1 MHPLNSSLPFRRQAA
16 GFTLVELLVVIAI
29 IGTLVGLLLPAVQ
42 SARESARRTSCSNSF
57 KQLGIA
63 INSYHDSKGKLPSAI
78 RPDPASTVRVGV
90 LTFILPWVE
99 QQRLWDAYD
108 TSVNWSDAKN
118 LPVTSIR
125 VPFYECTSSPKHG
138 NQLDQNPDGTTGF
151 GTGIVAVGDYA
162 SNLGVAPGLAAS
174 VTGTVTISGSSVNK
188 SDLIQESAAWTS
200 SATNGLTNGFLP
212 KNASLTFTDIT
223 DGVSNTIAMFESGG
237 RPFVYQKGQ
246 QKSAKLST
254 AHTNGGGWA
263 RPASDILF
271 AGSNAA
277 GTALFGPYFNKTNG
291 HDHGSDAYSS
301 SGYPTPAGA
310 GTEGTSQP
318 YSFHPGGMN
327 VLIGDGAVRFI
338 NDETGIEVL
347 SALITRNEAAGEVKT
362 TLGSAK

>member
-1 MHPLNSSLPFRRQAA
+1 MRKFLAPLPSRRPKRA
-16 GFTLVELLVVIAI
+16 FTLVELLVVIAI

-42 SARESARRTSCSNSF
+42 SARESARRTSCSNGF

-99 QQRLWDAYD
+99 QQRLFDAYD
-108 TSVNWSDAKN
+108 QSVNWSDPIN

-125 VPFYECTSSPKHG
+125 VPFYECASSPKHS
-138 NQLDQNPDGTTGF
+138 NQLDQNPDGVTGF

-162 SNLGVAPGLAAS
+162 SNLGVAPGLAAA
-174 VTGTVTISGSSVNK
+174 VTGNVTIGGSSVAK
-188 SDLIQESAAWTS
+188 STLIQESVAWTS
-200 SATNGLTNGFLP
+200 GTGGLTNGFLP
-212 KNASLTFTDIT
+212 KNASLTLSDIS

-237 RPFVYQKGQ
+237 RPFVYNKGQ
-246 QKSAKLST
+246 QKSASLNT

-277 GTALFGPYFNKTNG
+277 GTSLFGPYFNKTNG
-291 HDHGSDAYSS
+291 HDHASDAYGTK
-301 SGYPTPAGA
+301 GYPSPAGS

-338 NDETGIEVL
+338 NDETAIEVL
-347 SALITRNEAAGEVKT
+347 SALITRNEAAGEIKVT
-362 TLGSAK
+362 VGSAK